1 MATSS
6 FADPVLAAA
15 PHPAGARRRR
25 RLLLI
30 AVAAVVAVL
39 AIAAVV
45 ATVLVRPTAE
55 PAPPRFHAAG
65 GAFSIV
71 VPDGWRALRGREL
84 RAVPSGPAAV
94 LRRADGRAV
103 VVVRE
108 RPALARSRRSL
119 TSDLTAQLGRRF
131 SDLRPV
137 TTRTIALPGGPA
149 YVYTFARPAAG
160 RVQSIA
166 VAPRAG
172 RTYTLDAVARAGATD
187 AAAQVGAIL
196 RSFDTTD
203 PSPRS

>member
-1 MATSS
+1 MAISS
-6 FADPVLAAA
+6 SADPVIASAAQ
-15 PHPAGARRRR
+15 PAGALRRPRV
-25 RLLLI
+25 LVI
-30 AVAAVVAVL
+30 AAAAGVAVL

-45 ATVLVRPTAE
+45 AAVLASPKDD
-55 PAPPRFHAAG
+55 PAPARFHAAG
-65 GAFSIV
+65 GTFSVV

-84 RAVPSGPAAV
+84 RAMPTAPAAV

-103 VVVRE
+103 VVVHE
-108 RPALARSRRSL
+108 RPALARSGRSL
-119 TSDLTAQLGRRF
+119 TRDLTAQLARRF

-137 TTRTIALPGGPA
+137 TARTIALPGGPA

-160 RVQSIA
+160 RVQSLA

-203 PSPRS
+203 PAPRS